1 MYLALNE
8 MKRYKVRYGLVIA
21 VISLITFLIFILS
34 SLALGLSN
42 ENTAALNSWKIKSAV
57 ITKDANG
64 NVGQSLM
71 TQKQVDSL
79 PSNDGDSLV
88 GITPTNLK
96 TANEN
101 DAITIQYI
109 GLNADEAIFKSL
121 VYSEGHAPKAD
132 NEVVISDSVAGVK
145 LNDQVQMGQSDKN
158 YTVVGFVKNGKY
170 NMAPV
175 VYGNIN
181 QWHQIKGIDTRF
193 VGSGILSTAEIK
205 SNSVDKKSLKVLPIE
220 ELKDKLPGH
229 SAQNATFSFMIGF
242 LVLISLVVVTIFL
255 YILTTQ
261 KISNLAVLR
270 AQGVPT
276 RYLIKNTFNETAIIM
291 IASILIGLVG
301 TLIVSL
307 IIPEKV
313 PMYFDF
319 GFILL
324 TAMGTLATGLL
335 GGLIPMRII
344 SKIDPVSVIGG

>member
-1 MYLALNE
+1 MYLAINE
-8 MKRYKVRYGLVIA
+8 MKKYKVRYGLVIA

-42 ENTAALNSWKIKSAV
+42 ENTAALNSWETKSAV

-71 TQKQVDSL
+71 TQEQFDHIKLESEDSM
-79 PSNDGDSLV
+79 V

-96 TANEN
+96 ASNQE
-101 DAITIQYI
+101 DTISVQFV
-109 GLNADEAIFKSL
+109 GLKQDQNIFKNL
-121 VYSEGHAPKAD
+121 NFSEGHAPKSD
-132 NEVVISDSVAGVK
+132 VEVAISNKAKNVK
-145 LNDQVQMGQSDKN
+145 LNDTVKMGQSYKT
-158 YTVVGFVKNGKY
+158 YTVVGLVSDAQY

-175 VYGNIN
+175 VYGEIS
-181 QWHQIKGIDTRF
+181 QWHHIKGIDDRF
-193 VGSGILSTAEIK
+193 IGSGILSTESEK
-205 SNSVDKKSLKVLPIE
+205 HGNVDDKSLKVLSIE

-261 KISNLAVLR
+261 KIPSLAVLR

-276 RYLIKNTFNETAIIM
+276 SYLIKNTFNETAIIM
-291 IASILIGLVG
+291 ITSIFIGLVS
-301 TLIVSL
+301 TFIVSL
-307 IIPEKV
+307 IIPEGV
-313 PMYFDF
+313 PMYFDI
-319 GFILL
+319 GFTLL
-324 TAMGTLATGLL
+324 TAIGILVTGLL

-344 SKIDPVSVIGG
+344 AKIDPVSVIGG